1 MGGLTMIDLDM
12 GTYAAFVWPSW
23 GVSAVV
29 LGALALRSVLTAR
42 RRRVELNRLEAEAGT
57 PSE

>member
-1 MGGLTMIDLDM
+1 MLDFDM

-29 LGALALRSVLTAR
+29 LGGLAIRSALTAR
-42 RRRVELNRLEAEAGT
+42 RRHAELKRMEAEAGT
-57 PSE
+57 RSE